1 MIGWLAD
8 KPTNPLN
15 ADLLIKEGLSHI
27 WVIMWVVRY
36 FSYQFGSVI

>member
-27 WVIMWVVRY
+27 WVIMWVARY